1 MSFSPQLFLSNVK
14 AKDGLAKPSRF
25 EVILPIPTYVNS
37 FIEQSIY
44 EKILNAPN
52 AFFTD
57 ITSGIKNLFGVSG
70 DKEDEQSQSSNA
82 AISRYLALQCE
93 TAELPGR
100 TIQAQDVK
108 IYGPTFK
115 VPFQTQFE
123 PTTLTFICTN
133 EFYERKLFDNWLN
146 CIMPL
151 DTNNLRY
158 AKGTETR
165 YLTNIKIVQYDD
177 FIKQIYAVELMDAFP
192 IGVATQPL
200 SWGEDGF
207 HRVSIQFAYQKTRVL
222 YKGEYDLAA
231 AAAALFGVAGAKL
244 FDKAGSSIS
253 NAIGRIIF

>member
-158 AKGTETR
+158 SKGTETR

>member
-1 MSFSPQLFLSNVK
+1 MSFSPQLFLSNIK

-25 EVILPIPTYVNS
+25 EVILPIPKYVNS

-82 AISRYLALQCE
+82 SISRYLALQCE

-165 YLTNIKIVQYDD
+165 YLTNIKIIQYDD

-222 YKGEYDLAA
+222 YKGEYNLAA

-244 FDKAGSSIS
+244 FDKAGTSVS